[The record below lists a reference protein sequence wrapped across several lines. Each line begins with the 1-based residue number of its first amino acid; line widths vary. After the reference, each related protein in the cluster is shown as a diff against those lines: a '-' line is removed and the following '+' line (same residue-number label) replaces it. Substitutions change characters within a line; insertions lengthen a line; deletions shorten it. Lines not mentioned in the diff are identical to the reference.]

1 LLVLIMFCNFGKK
14 FLEMKTIKLKVYK
27 ENIQGKDMF
36 LTTYDLLKSAVNQPT
51 QEGFSVED
59 MKKRIRLLSVLD
71 KHKSMFEIAEKDF
84 NDDKLN
90 LEADLEIEDADYEI
104 LKGLFK
110 EMKWGAVSQ
119 SILEIHDSLV

>member
-1 LLVLIMFCNFGKK
+1 
-14 FLEMKTIKLKVYK
+14 MKTIKLKVYK